1 MVQMRSRS
9 RFRCALLAA
18 VAIGTLVPGASALAQ
33 NQRRVEYRID
43 AGDLGEALKAVSR
56 QSGKE
61 IIFTSEAVLGR
72 SAPALHGAYSADE
85 AVRLLLEGSDLVA
98 QFRKDVII
106 IRGRSDP
113 SSDLTGRSTEKT
125 EITVTGSRIRGG
137 DIASPRIVTSREAIL
152 DAGSNDLGT
161 FSRTLP
167 QNYAGGQN
175 PGVAGGGN
183 QGGQQ
188 NLTASSTLNLRG
200 LGPDATLTLI
210 NGHRVAYDGLA
221 QGVDISAIPIA
232 AIERVEIVTDGSSAL
247 YGSDAVGG
255 VANILLRRDF
265 EGLTT
270 SARFGASTDGGNEQQ
285 QYNAVTGHRWTSGG
299 FMAAADYSRTTGI
312 TARQRSYGASL
323 DDSATFLPRQKQL
336 SVLLAGHQALSD
348 TVQFSVDGQFSDRR
362 SDMSYPSLATT
373 SVTANGL
380 MTHPAVRSYS
390 ITPSLQVELPGRW
403 RATLSGTHAVSNT
416 DIKSHYYALGQESY
430 STRLKY
436 DNSLDNVEA
445 GFEGPIFTLPG
456 GEARLALGGGYRN
469 IGLDIN
475 VVQTANA
482 VRSTIANSSNSRQV
496 AFVYGEASVPLVGPD
511 NARPFLR
518 RLLLNGAVRY
528 EHYNA
533 IGSVATPKFGL
544 VYSPVPDLTLKGSWG
559 RSFKA
564 PTLNQ
569 QFQVREGLLAP
580 GYYFVSYPAGQ
591 DVLYLSG
598 GNPALKAEHAET
610 WSLSAEFEPQFAKGL
625 KLQASYFDIRFKDRV
640 VVPFASTSRVFTD
653 PSNAD
658 SIILSPTA
666 DQIAQAA
673 SSLPLGIENATGAP
687 YDPSLVSAIVDGSLR
702 NAAVQSVRG
711 VDMALAYR
719 LALGADETITFNAA
733 ASYLESEQRLT
744 AAKPLV
750 TLAGTIF
757 HPPHWRARGGAS
769 YENRHLMLG
778 AFVNYIGGVLDNR
791 TTVLRP
797 VPSFTSV
804 DTVARLRAS
813 ADNGAMRGVSFDLA
827 ITNLFNKKPGFIT
840 NTNPADPPFDST
852 NYPSAGR
859 IISLTLTKA
868 W

>member
-1 MVQMRSRS
+1 MVRMRSRS
-9 RFRCALLAA
+9 RFRCALIAA
-18 VAIGTLVPGASALAQ
+18 VAVGTLAPTAVALAQ
-33 NQRRVEYRID
+33 EQRRVEYKIE
-43 AGDLGEALKAVSR
+43 AGDLGEALKTVSR

-61 IIFTSEAVLGR
+61 IIFTSEAVLGHK
-72 SAPALHGAYSADE
+72 APALQGIFAADE
-85 AVRLLLEGSDLVA
+85 AVQALLHGSDLVA

-106 IRGRSDP
+106 IRGRSTP
-113 SSDLTGRSTEKT
+113 PGDLADRSAENA

-137 DIASPRIVTSREAIL
+137 DIASPRIVSGREAIL
-152 DAGSNDLGT
+152 DAGSNDLGS
-161 FSRTLP
+161 FARTLP
-167 QNYAGGQN
+167 QNYSGGQN

-221 QGVDISAIPIA
+221 QGVDISAIPLA
-232 AIERVEIVTDGSSAL
+232 AIERMEIVTDGSSAL

-255 VANILLRRDF
+255 VANIILRRDF

-285 QYNAVTGHRWTSGG
+285 EYNAVTGRRWASGG
-299 FMAAADYSRTTGI
+299 LMAAADYSRTTGI

-323 DDSATFLPRQKQL
+323 DDSSTFLPRQKQL
-336 SVLLAGHQALSD
+336 SLLIAGHQTLSD
-348 TVQFSVDGQFSDRR
+348 AVQFSLDGQFADRR

-380 MTHPAVRSYS
+380 VTHPSVRSYS
-390 ITPSLQVELPGRW
+390 VTPSLQVELPGRW
-403 RATLSGTHAVSNT
+403 RATLSGTHAASNT
-416 DIKSHYYALGQESY
+416 DIKSRYYALGQESY

-445 GFEGPIFTLPG
+445 GFEGPLFTLPA

-469 IGLDIN
+469 LGLDIN

-482 VRSTIANSSNSRQV
+482 ASSTIANSSNSRQV
-496 AFVYGEASVPLVGPD
+496 AFAYGEVSVPLVGPG
-511 NARPFLR
+511 NSRPFLH

-544 VYSPVPDLTLKGSWG
+544 VYSPAPDLTLKGSWG

-598 GNPALKAEHAET
+598 GNPDLKAERAET
-610 WSLSAEFEPQFAKGL
+610 WSVTAEFEPEFAKGL
-625 KLQASYFDIRFKDRV
+625 KLQASYFNIRFKDRV
-640 VVPFASTSRVFTD
+640 VVPFTSSSRVFTD

-658 SIILSPTA
+658 SIILDPTT
-666 DQIAQAA
+666 DQIAHAV
-673 SSLPLGIENATGAP
+673 STLPLGVENATGAP

-702 NAAVQSVRG
+702 NAAVQSIRG

-719 LALGADETITFNAA
+719 LAFGSGEAITFNAS

-744 AAKPLV
+744 ATKPLV

-769 YENRHLMLG
+769 FENRTLTLST
-778 AFVNYIGGVLDNR
+778 FVNYIGGVLDNR
-791 TTVLRP
+791 TMVIRP

-804 DTVARLRAS
+804 DTIARLRTG
-813 ADNGAMRGVSFDLA
+813 ADHGALRGVSFDLA
-827 ITNLFNKKPGFIT
+827 ITNLFNEKPGPII

-852 NYPSAGR
+852 NYPSTGR
-859 IISLTLTKA
+859 VISLTLTKA